1 MMTDF
6 SKLHSAMGHNADA
19 RDIVKHYAKNRMPE
33 NEVKKL
39 KLNEA
44 APMPYGAFL
53 LTAKTLGH
61 DILVG
66 QMLAKWLTN

>member
-1 MMTDF
+1 
-6 SKLHSAMGHNADA
+6 
-19 RDIVKHYAKNRMPE
+19 MPE

-44 APMPYGAFL
+44 IDAAHGAFL